1 MTDWSRATL
10 VDTAAAIASGRVRS
24 REVAEACLDRAA
36 RIGGQVNCFVEL
48 DAAGLRAAADDAD
61 RAVAAG
67 APLGPLHGV
76 PLAHKDM
83 YDRKGRSSGCGSK
96 LRGAVPATTTA
107 TALAKLDAAGALE
120 MGRLTMVEF
129 AMGPHGWNPN
139 YSAPCSNPWNTAH
152 IPCGSSSGSGVAVAA
167 RLVHGS
173 LGSDTGGSVRCPA
186 AVTGVV
192 GVLPT
197 YGRVSRY
204 GAMPMSFSLDCVGP
218 LARTAREAARLLD
231 VISGP
236 DPRDASS
243 LDVPPPRAEAALG
256 SAAPLPRLGLARGYF
271 EEGLHPEVAAALAE
285 AVAVLERAG
294 HAVPEV
300 ALDAALLHQVA
311 DLHPLVM
318 KAEGAANHMAD
329 MRMRQEDYSFEVSQR
344 LHAGFFIPAPDYIQA
359 LKLRGAHLRAFAAR
373 AFATV
378 DVLVAPCVAIPV
390 PTIAETT
397 GHRGKAYLD
406 MVVALTRNTKV
417 LNWLGLP
424 GISVPIGF
432 TANGLP
438 VAMQLIGRPL
448 AEAELLR
455 IADRYQQLTGWHML
469 EPALVMRS
477 ARGESIQADGTTM
490 GAERRIDR

>member
-1 MTDWSRATL
+1 MSGRDWSRATL
-10 VDTAAAIASGRVRS
+10 VETADAIATGTVRA
-24 REVAEACLDRAA
+24 REVAEACLDRQA
-36 RIGGQVNCFVEL
+36 RIGAQVNCFVAVDE
-48 DAAGLRAAADDAD
+48 AGLRAAADSAD

-83 YDRKGRSSGCGSK
+83 VYRAGRVSGCGSA
-96 LRGAVPATTTA
+96 LREGFVPATTA

-139 YSAPCSNPWNTAH
+139 YPAPCRNPWNTDH

-173 LGSDTGGSVRCPA
+173 LGSDTGGSIRCPA

-197 YGRVSRY
+197 QGRVSRH
-204 GAMPMSFSLDCVGP
+204 GAMPMSFSLDCLGP
-218 LARTAREAARLLD
+218 LARTARDAARLLD

-243 LDVPPPRAEAALG
+243 LDLPPPQAEAALG

-271 EEGLHPEVAAALAE
+271 DEGTHPEVAAALAE
-285 AVAVLERAG
+285 ALRVLERAG
-294 HAVPEV
+294 HAVPDV
-300 ALDAALLHQVA
+300 PLDAALLHEVA
-311 DLHPLVM
+311 ELHPLVM
-318 KAEGAANHMAD
+318 KAEGAANHMAQ
-329 MRMRQEDYSFEVSQR
+329 MRERQADYTTEVGQR

-359 LKLRGAHLRAFAAR
+359 LSLRGKHLRAFAAR
-373 AFATV
+373 AFAEA
-378 DVLVAPCVAIPV
+378 DVLVTPCLAIPV
-390 PTIAETT
+390 PSIAETT
-397 GHRGKAYLD
+397 GNRGRAYLD

-417 LNWLGLP
+417 VNWLGLP
-424 GISVPIGF
+424 AVSLPIGF
-432 TANGLP
+432 TCNGLP

-448 AEAELLR
+448 AEAQLLR
-455 IADRYQQLTGWHML
+455 VAHRYQQLTGWHAM
-469 EPALVMRS
+469 EPPVLP
-477 ARGESIQADGTTM
+477 QA
-490 GAERRIDR
+490 